1 MRTKQTTDKK
11 KAANGLS
18 TPSATPD
25 MVRSPTAPQ
34 ELTEADRA
42 RLRAFLNKSDKP
54 FSIETIPATRK
65 RKRGSADP
73 HTEPN
78 LDDERLTVQYE
89 VKPAS
94 NWESLRKYKKFTVGD
109 ESIGAGEHVLV
120 KHDDTDDGKVDYAAQ
135 WKAKVLEVRA
145 LDSEHVY
152 VRVAWLNRPEDLD
165 TGRKSYHGKNELIPT
180 NQLDIIDAMTV
191 NGKLDVYKW
200 EEENDDS
207 TMPDPEE

>member
-1 MRTKQTTDKK
+1 MRIKQTTGKK
-11 KAANGLS
+11 KALNGLN

-25 MVRSPTAPQ
+25 MVRSPTAPH
-34 ELTEADRA
+34 ELSEADRA
-42 RLRAFLNKSDKP
+42 RLRAFLSKTDKP
-54 FSIETIPATRK
+54 FTVETIPTTRK
-65 RKRGSADP
+65 RKRGSAEP

-120 KHDDTDDGKVDYAAQ
+120 NHDNRDDGKVDYAAQ

-180 NQLDIIDAMTV
+180 
-191 NGKLDVYKW
+191 
-200 EEENDDS
+200 
-207 TMPDPEE
+207 

>member
-1 MRTKQTTDKK
+1 MLKSHDSMRTKQTTGKK
-11 KAANGLS
+11 KAANGLN

-34 ELTEADRA
+34 ELSEADRA

-65 RKRGSADP
+65 RKRGAADP

-94 NWESLRKYKKFTVGD
+94 NWESLRKYKKFT
-109 ESIGAGEHVLV
+109 
-120 KHDDTDDGKVDYAAQ
+120 
-135 WKAKVLEVRA
+135 
-145 LDSEHVY
+145 
-152 VRVAWLNRPEDLD
+152 
-165 TGRKSYHGKNELIPT
+165 
-180 NQLDIIDAMTV
+180 
-191 NGKLDVYKW
+191 
-200 EEENDDS
+200 
-207 TMPDPEE
+207 